1 MSEQKINIRDLRQDY
16 KASSLSEKDVDKN
29 PIQQFSTWFNQA
41 FTAQITEPNAMML
54 ATASADGIPNAR
66 IMLLKGFNEEGFTF
80 FTNYNSQK
88 ASEISK
94 NPNVSLLFFWLELE
108 RQIKIKGKAFKISE
122 KESEDYFHSR
132 PHGSQLGAHVSPQ
145 SSVIPDRAFLE
156 NRLKALQEEYKDKE
170 IPKPAHWGGYIV
182 KPEVIEF
189 WQGGSGRLHDR
200 IVYTLQDN
208 NTWKIERLA
217 P

>member
-16 KASSLSEKDVDKN
+16 RASSLSEKDVDQN
-29 PIQQFSTWFNQA
+29 PFQQFSRWFNESIK
-41 FTAQITEPNAMML
+41 AQILEPNAMTL
-54 ATASADGIPNAR
+54 ATATADGIPNAR

-80 FTNYNSQK
+80 FTNYNSKK
-88 ASEISK
+88 AMEITE
-94 NPNVSLLFFWLELE
+94 NPNAALLFFWLELE
-108 RQIKIKGKAFKISE
+108 RQIRIKGKLFKVSQQ
-122 KESEDYFHSR
+122 ESEDYFHSR

-145 SSVIPDRAFLE
+145 SSVIPDRDFLE
-156 NRLKALQEEYKDKE
+156 NRLKSLQEEYQDKE
-170 IPKPAHWGGYIV
+170 IPKPAHWGGYIL

-189 WQGGSGRLHDR
+189 WQGGASRLHDR